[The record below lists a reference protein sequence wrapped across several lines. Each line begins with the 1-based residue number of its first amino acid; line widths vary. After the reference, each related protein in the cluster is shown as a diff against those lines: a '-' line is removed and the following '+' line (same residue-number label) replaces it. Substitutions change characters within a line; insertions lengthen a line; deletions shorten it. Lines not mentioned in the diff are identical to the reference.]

1 MSLETLAGWQN
12 RAMPVPIFH
21 VDAFTDRPFHG
32 NPAAVCPLE
41 NWFDDRLLRSVASEN
56 NLSETAYFVPNGDAF
71 DLRWFT
77 PRQEVQLCG
86 HATLASAFVLF
97 NIIQPGRQS
106 VTFKTRRGPLLVTR
120 EADRLS
126 MDFPALVPWVCPQ
139 PPQELVRGLGGDVQD
154 FSVYQLT
161 DNYFVIFNSEDQ
173 VRRLRPNLALLERLH
188 PAGVCVTA
196 PGRDCDFVSRYFVP
210 SYGIPEDPVT
220 GSTHCSLAP
229 YWAQRLGKRE
239 FHARQVSERGGEL
252 WCALAKDRVMI
263 QGKAVLTLQGALLI
277 S

>member
-1 MSLETLAGWQN
+1 
-12 RAMPVPIFH
+12 MPVQIFH

-41 NWFDDRLLRSVASEN
+41 NWLDDDLLRSVAAEN

-97 NIIQPGRQS
+97 NILQPERRSVRFETRSGPLS
-106 VTFKTRRGPLLVTR
+106 VTRST
-120 EADRLS
+120 DRVS
-126 MDFPALVPWVCPQ
+126 MDFPALVTWVCSK
-139 PPQELVRGLGGDVQD
+139 PPEPLIRGLNRDVQD
-154 FSVYQLT
+154 FSVYQLK
-161 DNYFVIFNSEDQ
+161 DNYFVILNSEEQ
-173 VRRLRPNLALLERLH
+173 VRELRPNLALFEQLH

-196 PGRDCDFVSRYFVP
+196 PGCDCDFVSRYFAP

-220 GSTHCSLAP
+220 GSTHCSLVP
-229 YWAQRLGKRE
+229 YWAERLGKKE

-252 WCALAKDRVMI
+252 WCALADHRVTI
-263 QGKAVLTLQGALLI
+263 EGKAVLTIQGTLMI
-277 S
+277 P